1 METLRIK
8 VRDRKTRTLLR
19 KLEREGS
26 IEVVRSTP
34 QEVLA
39 DVMRAMRASVKEKMT
54 MEEVTA
60 EVEQVRAKRHAAAK
74 KAQARR

>member
-19 KLEREGS
+19 KLEQEGS
-26 IEVVRSTP
+26 IEVVKSTP

-39 DVMRAMRASVKEKMT
+39 DVMRAMRASVKEKLT
-54 MEEVTA
+54 TEEVIA
-60 EVEQVRAKRHAAAK
+60 EVEQVRAKRHEAAK
-74 KAQARR
+74 KTPARR

>member
-19 KLEREGS
+19 KLEQEGS
-26 IEVVRSTP
+26 IEVVKSTP

-39 DVMRAMRASVKEKMT
+39 DVMRAMRASVKEKLT
-54 MEEVTA
+54 TEEVIA

-74 KAQARR
+74 KATARR